1 MTYRLKNRFY
11 LETHWPSRLL
21 KFGWGK
27 VFDIT
32 MRPSSFKDFAFV
44 IKVKHIQLRLTG
56 WG

>member
-32 MRPSSFKDFAFV
+32 LRPSSFKDFAFV
-44 IKVKHIQLRLTG
+44 IKVKHRTLLKSNS
-56 WG
+56 